1 MHNVNIYLHLVGVSM
16 IRSKTQRRTLIL
28 LAGLAAVFSLFLL
41 VMFRSGPLA
50 PVEVTVIPVSSQGI
64 RQALFGVGTVEARYS
79 YQVGPTS
86 AGRIKQLYV
95 QVGDRVKAGQLLG
108 EMDQVDLDDRL
119 QAQLASIK
127 RAEANLQDAEARQR
141 YAHAQA
147 KRYGE
152 LLPLKATSEE
162 IVSAKRQEL
171 QTADAALAAAR
182 EERSRLKSE
191 YAGLRS
197 QQGNLRLTA
206 PVAGLVT
213 QRAAEPGTTVVA
225 GQTVVEL
232 IEPATV
238 WVNTRFDQVAANGLK
253 AGLTARIELR
263 SRKGTLLEGRIA
275 RIEPRADSITE
286 EVLAKV
292 VFDTVPASLPPLGEL
307 AEVTVDLPPV
317 AAAPVLPNAAL
328 HRLDNRTGVW
338 RVRQNG
344 VDFVPVTVGA
354 SDLEGRVQ
362 ILAGIKAGER
372 VVLYSAR
379 ALTSKSRI
387 KQVENLGVNKR

>member
-1 MHNVNIYLHLVGVSM
+1 M
-16 IRSKTQRRTLIL
+16 IRLKTQRRTLIL
-28 LAGLAAVFSLFLL
+28 LAGLAAVFSSFLL

-50 PVEVTVIPVSSQGI
+50 PIEVTVIPVSSQVI
-64 RQALFGVGTVEARYS
+64 RPALFGIGTVEAHYS

-108 EMDQVDLDDRL
+108 VMDQVDLGDRL

-127 RAEANLQDAEARQR
+127 RAEANLQDAEARQH

-182 EERSRLKSE
+182 EECSRLQSE

-213 QRAAEPGTTVVA
+213 QRATEPGTTVIA

-238 WVNTRFDQVAANGLK
+238 WVNTRFDQVAANGLQ
-253 AGLTARIELR
+253 AGLPARIELR
-263 SRKGTLLEGRIA
+263 SRKGALLTGRIA
-275 RIEPRADSITE
+275 RVEPKADSITE

-328 HRLDNRTGVW
+328 HRMDNRIGVW

-344 VDFVPVTVGA
+344 VTFVPVTVGA

-362 ILAGIKAGER
+362 VLAGIKAGEQ

-387 KQVENLGVNKR
+387 KQVEKLAVNKR

>member
-1 MHNVNIYLHLVGVSM
+1 M
-16 IRSKTQRRTLIL
+16 IRSKTQRRTLML
-28 LAGLAAVFSLFLL
+28 LVGLAVVFFLFLL

-64 RQALFGVGTVEARYS
+64 RPAMFGVGTVEARYS

-108 EMDQVDLDDRL
+108 EMDQVDLGDRL

-141 YAHAQA
+141 YAHTQA

-162 IVSAKRQEL
+162 IVTAKQQEL
-171 QTADAALAAAR
+171 QTADAVLAAAR
-182 EERSRLKSE
+182 EERSRLQSE
-191 YAGLRS
+191 YAGLSS

-225 GQTVVEL
+225 GQTVIEL

-238 WVNTRFDQVAANGLK
+238 WVNTRFDQVASNGLK
-253 AGLTARIELR
+253 AGLPARIELR
-263 SRKGTLLEGRIA
+263 SRKGALLTGRIT
-275 RIEPRADSITE
+275 RVEPKADSITE

-292 VFDTVPASLPPLGEL
+292 LFDAVPASLPPLGEL

-328 HRLDNRTGVW
+328 HRLDNRIGVW

-344 VDFVPVTVGA
+344 VTFVPVTVGA

-362 ILAGIKAGER
+362 ILDGIKAGDQ

-387 KQVENLGVNKR
+387 KQVEKLTVNKR

>member
-1 MHNVNIYLHLVGVSM
+1 M

-50 PVEVTVIPVSSQGI
+50 PIEVTVIPVASQVI
-64 RQALFGVGTVEARYS
+64 RPALFGIGTVEARYS

-108 EMDQVDLDDRL
+108 EMDQVDLGDRL

-238 WVNTRFDQVAANGLK
+238 WVNTRFDQVATNGLK

-263 SRKGTLLEGRIA
+263 SRKGTLLVGRIA
-275 RIEPRADSITE
+275 RVEPRADSITE

-292 VFDTVPASLPPLGEL
+292 MFDTVPASLPPLGEL
-307 AEVTVDLPPV
+307 AEVTVNLPPV

-328 HRLDNRTGVW
+328 HRLDNRIGVW

-344 VDFVPVTVGA
+344 VAFVPVTVGA

-362 ILAGIKAGER
+362 VQDGIKAGEQ

-387 KQVENLGVNKR
+387 KQVEKLAVNKR

>member
-1 MHNVNIYLHLVGVSM
+1 M

-50 PVEVTVIPVSSQGI
+50 PVEVTVIPVASQVI
-64 RQALFGVGTVEARYS
+64 RPALFGIGTVEARYS

-108 EMDQVDLDDRL
+108 EMDQVDLGDRL

-253 AGLTARIELR
+253 AGLTARVELR
-263 SRKGTLLEGRIA
+263 SRKGTLLVGRIA
-275 RIEPRADSITE
+275 RVEPRADSITE

-307 AEVTVDLPPV
+307 AEVTVNLPPV
-317 AAAPVLPNAAL
+317 TAAPVLPNAAL
-328 HRLDNRTGVW
+328 HRLDNRIGVW

-344 VDFVPVTVGA
+344 VAFVPVTVGA

-362 ILAGIKAGER
+362 VQDGIKAGEQ

-387 KQVENLGVNKR
+387 KQVEKLAVNKR